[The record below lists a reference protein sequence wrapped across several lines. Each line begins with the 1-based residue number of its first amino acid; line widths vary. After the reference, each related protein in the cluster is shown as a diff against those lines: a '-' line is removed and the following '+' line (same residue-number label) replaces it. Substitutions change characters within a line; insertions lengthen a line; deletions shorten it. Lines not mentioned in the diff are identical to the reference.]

1 MSHISISDR
10 PRVRRSSTR
19 SFPAVFVGTISVL
32 VVLCGLFLALGY
44 LQGPKLSSAQLD
56 TDAAI
61 ASSGQTLRL
70 FFNQSIAT
78 VEPGAISVEPAAG
91 ISVTSEADVVAVK
104 FAEPLGYNTEYTVT
118 VRDVVSPSGGSV
130 ATITHTF
137 TTGEPELYYLDRGAS
152 VDTIVRTGL
161 GNSDRV
167 VLFEGEGIQEFV
179 PVGDVLAVTTST
191 ADRTGSLQLV
201 NPETGVAER
210 LLLPEVGEVADLDSS
225 STGSRL
231 GFTISSEDPGPIP
244 TISHTLYTID
254 VDRGRDVIAVLDIDG
269 EPMRVLGWQF
279 IPGTADIVAL
289 TTETTVVRVD
299 STTGSAVPLGQY
311 FEFDRVA
318 ADGSHVVVVD
328 PRGSAAVSL
337 IDGTERRLS
346 PSPIDG
352 QQPFLGQ
359 TDAGAEGALVAKM
372 VLVGEA
378 GNTFSSVLAY
388 DDGDVSRILYQTAGD
403 KGAIL
408 DFRVSPNSDLVVIEV
423 QPNVSVLDS
432 DEYVMNPRPESVT
445 TYVVDIATGAV
456 VRSFEGFAAIW
467 R

>member
-1 MSHISISDR
+1 MSHISISHR
-10 PRVRRSSTR
+10 PGGPRSGIR
-19 SFPAVFVGTISVL
+19 SFRVVFAGTVAVL

-56 TDAAI
+56 TDAI
-61 ASSGQTLRL
+61 IKSSDQTLRL

-78 VEPGAISVEPAAG
+78 VEPGAVSVEPAADV
-91 ISVTSEADVVAVK
+91 SVTSEADVVAVK

-118 VRDVVSPSGGSV
+118 VRDVVSPSGGSA

-137 TTGEPELYYLDRGAS
+137 TTGEPDVYYLDRGVPA
-152 VDTIVRTGL
+152 DAIVRTGL
-161 GNSDRV
+161 GGTERV

-179 PVGDVLAVTTST
+179 PVADLLAVTTAS
-191 ADRTGSLQLV
+191 ADRTGTLQLV
-201 NPETGVAER
+201 DPQTGVAER

-231 GFTISSEDPGPIP
+231 GFTISSDDPGPIP

-254 VDRGRDVIAVLDIDG
+254 VDRGRDVVAVLGIDG

-279 IPGTADIVAL
+279 IPGTANIVAL
-289 TTETTVVRVD
+289 TTESTVVRVD
-299 STTGSAVPLGQY
+299 STTGAVVPLGQY
-311 FEFDRVA
+311 FEFDRVS

-337 IDGTERRLS
+337 VDGTERRLS
-346 PSPIDG
+346 PSRIDG

-359 TDAGAEGALVAKM
+359 ADADAEGALVAKM

-408 DFRVSPNSDLVVIEV
+408 DFRVSPNGQLVAIEV

-432 DEYVMNPRPESVT
+432 DEYVMSARPESVT
-445 TYVVDIATGAV
+445 TYVVDTATGAV
-456 VRSFEGFAAIW
+456 SRSVEGFGAVW